1 MMGHPPTDPPAHPD
15 HLLRQAIALAVESA
29 GTDGGPFGAIVARH
43 DVPVST
49 GTNRVTASGD
59 PTAHAEVVAIRRAAE
74 ALGTHDLSGCTLY
87 ASTEPCPMC
96 LAAAWWARI
105 DAIVFAADRDAAA
118 RAGFDDA
125 AIYEEVAAAR
135 DVRTIPCRQQLAG
148 EGEAPFRAWAANPAR
163 RHY

>member
-1 MMGHPPTDPPAHPD
+1 ME
-15 HLLRQAIALAVESA
+15 LLRQAIALAVESA
-29 GTDGGPFGAIVARH
+29 GTDGGPFGAVVAKG
-43 DVPVST
+43 DTIVST

-74 ALGTHDLSGCTLY
+74 ALGTHDLSGSMLY
-87 ASTEPCPMC
+87 TSTEPCPMC

-125 AIYEEVAAAR
+125 AIYKEVAADR
-135 DVRTIPCRQQLAG
+135 DVRAIPCRQHLAD
-148 EGEAPFRAWAANPAR
+148 EGERPFEAWAANPAR
-163 RHY
+163 KAY

>member
-1 MMGHPPTDPPAHPD
+1 MGIAPADPD
-15 HLLRQAIALAVESA
+15 HLLRHAIALAVESA
-29 GTDGGPFGAIVARH
+29 GTDGGPFGAVVARQ
-43 DVPVST
+43 DLLIST

-59 PTAHAEVVAIRRAAE
+59 PTAHAEVVAIRSAAE
-74 ALGTHDLSGCTLY
+74 ALGTYDLTGCTLY

-125 AIYEEVAAAR
+125 AIYKEVAADR
-135 DVRTIPCRQQLAG
+135 DVRAIPCRQHLAD
-148 EGEAPFRAWAANPAR
+148 EGEEPFKAWAQNPGR
-163 RHY
+163 RPY

>member
-1 MMGHPPTDPPAHPD
+1 MHDD
-15 HLLRQAIALAVESA
+15 LLRRAIALAVESA
-29 GTDGGPFGAIVARH
+29 GTDGGPFGSIVTKG
-43 DVPVST
+43 DEVVST

-74 ALGTHDLSGCTLY
+74 VLGTHDLSGCTLY

-96 LAAAWWARI
+96 LAAAWWARV

-125 AIYEEVAAAR
+125 AIYREVAADR
-135 DVRTIPCRQQLAG
+135 DVRSIPCRQALAG
-148 EGEAPFRAWAANPAR
+148 EGEAPFEAWARNPAR
-163 RHY
+163 RPY